1 MTEQSPSEQL
11 AYKDAQVERLR
22 VRLTKMTYVC
32 DMQAQALHK
41 QEIHIAKLEK
51 ALDEYHNKRPKSKTG

>member
-1 MTEQSPSEQL
+1 
-11 AYKDAQVERLR
+11 
-22 VRLTKMTYVC
+22 
-32 DMQAQALHK
+32 MQAQALHK